1 MHRAIRHAN
10 AGFSAGSTL
19 VNLRES
25 APTPLGRLKARGF
38 LRGDG
43 GETGAGTYDPGD
55 PRPRVVLGHRPPGRA
70 ERHRLLLAR
79 GPARHRPPA
88 SRAHRRGAR
97 PRRDRCRRGHRSLG
111 TPSTTHRVTTAP
123 EPTHPSSARPC
134 PSRRFPR
141 HCVSVRC
148 GPRPIAAVVSNERT
162 GSSPKGER
170 PRSAGRG
177 GESFRT
183 GSGR

>member
-1 MHRAIRHAN
+1 MHRAIRPAN
-10 AGFSAGSTL
+10 SGFSAGSTL
-19 VNLRES
+19 VSLRES
-25 APTPLGRLKARGF
+25 APTPLGKLKARGF

-97 PRRDRCRRGHRSLG
+97 PRRDRCRRGHRPLG
-111 TPSTTHRVTTAP
+111 TPSTKHRVTTAP
-123 EPTHPSSARPC
+123 EPTHPSSAPPWPGRPL
-134 PSRRFPR
+134 SRPR
-141 HCVSVRC
+141 VSAPR
-148 GPRPIAAVVSNERT
+148 GPRP
-162 GSSPKGER
+162 P
-170 PRSAGRG
+170 P
-177 GESFRT
+177 
-183 GSGR
+183 

>member
-70 ERHRLLLAR
+70 ERHRLLLGP

-97 PRRDRCRRGHRSLG
+97 PRRGRFPRGHRPLG
-111 TPSTTHRVTTAP
+111 TPATKHRVTTAP
-123 EPTHPSSARPC
+123 EPTHPSSAPPC
-134 PSRRFPR
+134 PRRPFPP
-141 HCVSVRC
+141 HSLLVRR
-148 GPRPIAAVVSNERT
+148 RPPPSCA
-162 GSSPKGER
+162 P
-170 PRSAGRG
+170 
-177 GESFRT
+177 
-183 GSGR
+183 